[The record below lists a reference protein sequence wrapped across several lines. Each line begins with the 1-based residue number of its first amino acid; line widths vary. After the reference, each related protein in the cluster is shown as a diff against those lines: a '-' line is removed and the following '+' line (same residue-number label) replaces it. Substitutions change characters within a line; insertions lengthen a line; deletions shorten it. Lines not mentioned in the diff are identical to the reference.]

1 MRKQNGSITL
11 YVLVAC
17 LFFGLVLTGVYISQ
31 LNKIQTQEE
40 EVTQIEENYKQQLER
55 SDEIYNELINREQ
68 N

>member
-17 LFFGLVLTGVYISQ
+17 LFFGLILTGVYISQ

-55 SDEIYNELINREQ
+55 SDEIYNELINR
-68 N
+68 

>member
-17 LFFGLVLTGVYISQ
+17 LFFGLILTGVYISQ
-31 LNKIQTQEE
+31 LNKLQTQEE

-55 SDEIYNELINREQ
+55 SDEIYNELINK
-68 N
+68 

>member
-17 LFFGLVLTGVYISQ
+17 LFFGLILTGVHISQ
-31 LNKIQTQEE
+31 LNKLQTQEE

-55 SDEIYNELINREQ
+55 SDEIYNELINR
-68 N
+68 

>member
-31 LNKIQTQEE
+31 LNKLQTQEE

>member
-31 LNKIQTQEE
+31 LNKLQTQEE
-40 EVTQIEENYKQQLER
+40 EVTQIEENYKQQLEK
-55 SDEIYNELINREQ
+55 SDEIYNELINT
-68 N
+68 

>member
-17 LFFGLVLTGVYISQ
+17 LFFGLIPTGVYISQ

>member
-17 LFFGLVLTGVYISQ
+17 LFFGLILTGVYISQ
-31 LNKIQTQEE
+31 LNKLQTQEE

-55 SDEIYNELINREQ
+55 SDEIYNELINT
-68 N
+68 

>member
-17 LFFGLVLTGVYISQ
+17 LFFGLILTGVYISQ
-31 LNKIQTQEE
+31 LNKLQTQEE

-55 SDEIYNELINREQ
+55 SDEIYNELITR
-68 N
+68 

>member
-17 LFFGLVLTGVYISQ
+17 LFFGLILTGVYISQ
-31 LNKIQTQEE
+31 LNKLQTQEE

-55 SDEIYNELINREQ
+55 SDEIYNKLINR
-68 N
+68 

>member
-17 LFFGLVLTGVYISQ
+17 LFFGLILTGVYISQ
-31 LNKIQTQEE
+31 LNKLQTQEE

-55 SDEIYNELINREQ
+55 SDEIYNELINR
-68 N
+68 

>member
-17 LFFGLVLTGVYISQ
+17 LFFGLILTGVYISQ
-31 LNKIQTQEE
+31 LNKLQTQEE

-55 SDEIYNELINREQ
+55 SDEIYNELINI
-68 N
+68 

>member
-17 LFFGLVLTGVYISQ
+17 LFFGLILTGVYISQ
-31 LNKIQTQEE
+31 LNKLQTQEE

>member
-31 LNKIQTQEE
+31 LNKLQTQEE

-55 SDEIYNELINREQ
+55 SDEIYNELINR
-68 N
+68 